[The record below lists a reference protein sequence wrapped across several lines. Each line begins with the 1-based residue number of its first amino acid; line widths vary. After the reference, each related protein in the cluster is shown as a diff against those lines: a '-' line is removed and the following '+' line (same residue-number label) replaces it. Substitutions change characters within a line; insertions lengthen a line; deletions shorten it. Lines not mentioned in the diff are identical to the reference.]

1 PRRGPAGRGRYRPQ
15 RLRAVLRERRPPPHG
30 PELLPARQLLPGAGG
45 RRRHTD
51 KARVRGAATATYRR
65 QLRELPTQPRRAR
78 LRTAHERATGARAG
92 RARAGEGDA
101 HLRPWLQAPSGATAQ
116 QRRTPAPPG

>member
-1 PRRGPAGRGRYRPQ
+1 
-15 RLRAVLRERRPPPHG
+15 
-30 PELLPARQLLPGAGG
+30 
-45 RRRHTD
+45 TD

-116 QRRTPAPPG
+116 QRRTPAPPGPQPAPVAAWRAGPVLRRRDRHGGRPDPQGAELRA